1 MNGMDDGFIH
11 IFDSRRQH
19 LVLPIVEHKRQEN
32 CATAD
37 CFCPNGDTERS
48 GGLNGS
54 GTLAL

>member
-1 MNGMDDGFIH
+1 MDDGFIH
-11 IFDSRRQH
+11 ILNSRRQH

-37 CFCPNGDTERS
+37 CFCPSGDTGRC